1 VVLVAAV
8 LCASD
13 LSAAKRK
20 VDVGGYKLSL
30 HCTGQGQPTVVL
42 DAGAGD
48 SHDVWSEVQPAVS
61 GFTRVCSY
69 DRAGLGRSDP
79 GPLPRTSRR
88 IVEELHT
95 LLDQAGIDRPVV
107 VVGHSFGGLNARL
120 FASVYPDD
128 VCGLVLVEAT
138 HESYAE
144 RSASMLSGSE
154 AARQET
160 LRGVLSPAARSELE
174 SVAISG
180 RQLREAGPLPGT
192 RTIVMTAGRRDEPR
206 ALSELWR
213 ELQDDIAVQTDAL
226 KHVIAEKS
234 GHCVQFDRP
243 GLVVEAIR
251 DLVRMS
257 GAKQAQGR

>member
-1 VVLVAAV
+1 MRSPCSTIGSAILVLAV

-13 LSAAKRK
+13 ADAARRK
-20 VDVGGYKLSL
+20 VDVGGHRLSL

-61 GFTRVCSY
+61 DFTRVCSY
-69 DRAGLGRSDP
+69 DRAGLGSSDP

-88 IVEELHT
+88 IVEELHS

-107 VVGHSFGGLNARL
+107 VVGH
-120 FASVYPDD
+120 
-128 VCGLVLVEAT
+128 
-138 HESYAE
+138 AE
-144 RSASMLSGSE
+144 RSATMLSRSE
-154 AARQET
+154 AARRET
-160 LRGVLSPAARSELE
+160 LRGVLTPAARSELE

-213 ELQDDIAVQTDAL
+213 ELQDDIVVQTDAL
-226 KHVIAEKS
+226 KHVIADKS
-234 GHCVQFDRP
+234 GHSVQFDQP

-251 DLVRMS
+251 ELVRLS
-257 GAKQAQGR
+257 GAK